1 MATFFNEHFGIDAET
16 LDSYG
21 ALNISIVNDLPLF
34 IDPFLLFNSEKD
46 DYRALHD
53 AIIDYLVFLRDR
65 SAKGPVSDALLSSW
79 YCFGEVK
86 QNWLGFSISGNGGT
100 GLGMDFARAL
110 HSNLHNLFSDF
121 GEEKVTE
128 GSHLEKVCLISDGV
142 GRDNISDFTTNL
154 IKDYLCRYTEQFA
167 AQHLKPSDIR
177 QVAVGKTQFKYETE
191 TWERATYAL
200 PWFNDD
206 FVILTPKD
214 ILTRDENWI
223 NKGDLVG
230 DFQMIPT
237 AIPDSQLRAQVENY
251 FSKILHKPGRR
262 KRGPSAKER
271 SEAARRTL
279 LEFPQLIDYYIKL
292 KEQHG
297 DEAAD
302 LSAEKVLATEYMF
315 IRQVAEMQHTLL
327 RETDFYGI
335 GGGAY
340 KEAHARVGYL
350 KDVIENKGGH
360 RLFYHDGAPVQRE
373 KDLQILYRL
382 VWFGTPSDVGTEAND
397 GRGPVDFKISRGAHD
412 KTLVEMKLAKNTQLE
427 RNLEKQVPIYQA
439 ASDAK
444 NAIKVILYFTVAELR
459 KVNAILKKLDLVG
472 NKDIV
477 LIDARDDNKPSGSKA

>member
-1 MATFFNEHFGIDAET
+1 M
-16 LDSYG
+16 
-21 ALNISIVNDLPLF
+21 
-34 IDPFLLFNSEKD
+34 
-46 DYRALHD
+46 
-53 AIIDYLVFLRDR
+53 
-65 SAKGPVSDALLSSW
+65 
-79 YCFGEVK
+79 K
-86 QNWLGFSISGNGGT
+86 QNWLGLSISGNGGT

-167 AQHLKPSDIR
+167 AQHLKPSDVR

-191 TWERATYAL
+191 TWERATYAR
-200 PWFNDD
+200 PWVNDD

-237 AIPDSQLRAQVENY
+237 AIPDSQLGAQVENY

-315 IRQVAEMQHTLL
+315 IGRSRICSTRCFARLTFTESAAAPIKRRM
-327 RETDFYGI
+327 RASGI
-335 GGGAY
+335 
-340 KEAHARVGYL
+340 
-350 KDVIENKGGH
+350 
-360 RLFYHDGAPVQRE
+360 
-373 KDLQILYRL
+373 
-382 VWFGTPSDVGTEAND
+382 
-397 GRGPVDFKISRGAHD
+397 
-412 KTLVEMKLAKNTQLE
+412 
-427 RNLEKQVPIYQA
+427 
-439 ASDAK
+439 
-444 NAIKVILYFTVAELR
+444 
-459 KVNAILKKLDLVG
+459 
-472 NKDIV
+472 
-477 LIDARDDNKPSGSKA
+477 